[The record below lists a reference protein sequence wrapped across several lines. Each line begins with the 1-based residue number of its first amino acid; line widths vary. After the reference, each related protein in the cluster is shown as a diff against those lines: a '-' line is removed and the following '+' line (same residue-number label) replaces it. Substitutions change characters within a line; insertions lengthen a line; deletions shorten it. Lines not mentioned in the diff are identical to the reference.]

1 MRDQPYRN
9 SSGGVI
15 DRSRSLAFTFDG
27 RAYEGYHGDTLASA
41 LLANGVHLVGRSF
54 KYHRPRGIF
63 GAGAEEPNAL
73 VQLGDGLASEP
84 NLQATEVMLFDGLVA
99 RSQNRWPS
107 ARFDLAAISGLFS
120 AFLPAGFYYKTF
132 MWPRSGW
139 MLYERLI
146 RRAAGLGRAGETP
159 DPDRY
164 EARHAFCDVAVVG
177 GGVTGVAVGIAAA
190 RAGAKTM
197 VLEPRPFVGGNATTG
212 LCLHSFLTRDRRQ
225 TVFGI
230 AQEIVDRLVAIG
242 AAVGHV
248 PYDGFVSAVTPV
260 DGDWFR
266 IVAAEMLTEAGAQ
279 VVYGAS
285 VVGVERQDAALTG
298 LVTAMKGGLRVVR
311 AGSYVDTSGD
321 ADIAAFAGC
330 PTRKGEIATG
340 KMQPVSM
347 LMHFHNVDTR
357 TIAATLGEV
366 TPAMATRPDHPEPF
380 PVYFNGT
387 FSRWNDV
394 IEREGIFPNRD
405 HKVFFNTVWPNRVNV
420 NTSAV
425 FGVDGT
431 DPLAM
436 AKAAHE
442 LTRQSVRAGNF
453 LKEHVPGFQGSYFMP
468 QVVAGVRESRNIL
481 GRYEIT
487 REDVLEGRTFEDTVG
502 QICFPVDIHDP
513 DTGQATFHQIGADGA
528 FDIPYRALVPKDL
541 ENVLVAGRCISVTSY
556 AHGATRNM
564 APCLVMGESAG
575 VATAM
580 AAEKNVSMPELD
592 VGHLQ
597 DVLEERGVFLG
608 DRGRNQNQESLSP
621 AGRDS

>member
-1 MRDQPYRN
+1 MDEMR
-9 SSGGVI
+9 
-15 DRSRSLAFTFDG
+15 
-27 RAYEGYHGDTLASA
+27 
-41 LLANGVHLVGRSF
+41 
-54 KYHRPRGIF
+54 
-63 GAGAEEPNAL
+63 
-73 VQLGDGLASEP
+73 
-84 NLQATEVMLFDGLVA
+84 
-99 RSQNRWPS
+99 
-107 ARFDLAAISGLFS
+107 
-120 AFLPAGFYYKTF
+120 
-132 MWPRSGW
+132 
-139 MLYERLI
+139 
-146 RRAAGLGRAGETP
+146 
-159 DPDRY
+159 
-164 EARHAFCDVAVVG
+164 CDVAVVG

-347 LMHFHNVDTR
+347 LMHFHNVDTK

-366 TPAMATRPDHPEPF
+366 APAMATRPDHPEPF

-420 NTSAV
+420 NTAAV

-513 DTGQATFHQIGADGA
+513 DTGQATFVDVGGDGA
-528 FDIPYRALVPKDL
+528 FDVPYRALLPQGVDNL
-541 ENVLVAGRCISVTSY
+541 IVAGRCLSATHF

-564 APCLVMGESAG
+564 APCLVTGQAAG
-575 VATAM
+575 TAAAM
-580 AAEKNVSMPELD
+580 AAQRNAPVAELQVSELQ
-592 VGHLQ
+592 GRLLQ
-597 DVLEERGVFLG
+597 DGAYLG
-608 DRGRNQNQESLSP
+608 RAFEGAPRAAAE
-621 AGRDS
+621 